1 MPRNAR
7 RSPGEGSLT
16 QRKDGRWQ
24 ASLQVGGVRKAVYGK
39 TRQEVAG
46 KLEALKRQAAQA
58 GALPNAGKRTLNDL
72 LDAWLEVKAAT
83 VKPRT
88 LADYEDICARYI
100 RPTLGKVRLDRL
112 TPDRVQRLY
121 AHYQKQGKSRTALK
135 CHRALSQALAL
146 AVRWGWLASSP
157 CARVDPPKHRYQR
170 KELWTLDQVQT
181 FLNGSKGHWLYPL
194 WLTLLASGCR
204 LGEAMALTWADV
216 DLDAGTLQVCKTLQ
230 RVNGEILI
238 TEPKTKSGER
248 LIALPS
254 EVVQVL
260 KQQRGRQIFA
270 QAQGWQNPLGLV
282 FPSPFGRP
290 LQRSVVSHCL
300 RRECRRL
307 ALPPM
312 TPHGLRHLH
321 ASLLLAA
328 GLPVPAVSQRLGHA
342 NPGVTMAIYAHALHK
357 DDRAAAE
364 ALSRALN
371 GKGGAL

>member
-1 MPRNAR
+1 MPRRANL
-7 RSPGEGSLT
+7 EGSIT
-16 QRKDGRWQ
+16 QRQDGRWQ
-24 ASLQVGGVRKAVYGK
+24 ASLQVDGHRRTVYGK

-46 KLEALKRQAAQA
+46 KLEALKRQASQA
-58 GALPNAGKRTLNDL
+58 GALPDPGKRTLNDL
-72 LDAWLEVKAAT
+72 LDAWLEVKAPT
-83 VKPRT
+83 LKPRT
-88 LADYEDICARYI
+88 LADYRDICERYL
-100 RPTLGKVRLDRL
+100 RPALGPLRLSKL
-112 TPDRVQRLY
+112 TPDRIERLY
-121 AHYQKQGKSRTALK
+121 ARYQAEGKSRTALK
-135 CHRALSQALAL
+135 CHRALAQALAL
-146 AVRWGWLASSP
+146 AVRWGWLEANP
-157 CARVDPPKHRYQR
+157 CDRAQAPRHRYRRPQP
-170 KELWTLDQVQT
+170 WTVEQVQA
-181 FLNGSKGHWLYPL
+181 FLNGTKEHWLYPL
-194 WLTLLASGCR
+194 WLTLIATGCR

-216 DLDAGTLQVCKTLQ
+216 DFDSGTLQVCKTLQ

-300 RRECRRL
+300 RRECQRL
-307 ALPPM
+307 GLPSM

-342 NPGVTMAIYAHALHK
+342 NPGVTMAIYAHALRK

-364 ALSRALN
+364 ALSRAL
-371 GKGGAL
+371 GEKGGAL